1 VTAGLDQLLA
11 ILWDRSSWVAQ
22 LRDAAAQAREAV
34 TEIDAESETAP
45 SREAATLARMM
56 SPGGPSTVYVLEELR
71 KLEDEASARMLQRKV
86 AVALAAQ
93 LDGRVREVEAREAA
107 RDPAEVRR
115 EQEKA
120 RREAEKEALF
130 AKVPVLFRTDFVVSK
145 LGAAAYSRTPPP
157 QGSRVSYVRNFTVP
171 RVLENLM
178 AATKVQGW
186 PPRHGD
192 FARIEWQNSEIE
204 EDEKIVAPLRL
215 LAEKSSVSDDEVQIA
230 IDRAQATLLR
240 EFAQVCTEIRGCYP
254 GGLPRFMA
262 LPAIGS
268 LAMAAE

>member
-1 VTAGLDQLLA
+1 MTAGLDQLLA
-11 ILWDRSSWVAQ
+11 ILWDRSPSVAQ

-34 TEIDAESETAP
+34 TEIDAESEAAP

-115 EQEKA
+115 EQEQA

-130 AKVPVLFRTDFVVSK
+130 AKVPVLFRTDFVVSQTRSGR
-145 LGAAAYSRTPPP
+145 LFPHSAPARLVMSAYA
-157 QGSRVSYVRNFTVP
+157 RNFTVP
-171 RVLENLM
+171 RVLANLM

-192 FARIEWQNSEIE
+192 FARIEWPNSEIE
-204 EDEKIVAPLRL
+204 EDEKIVGPAPPARREKLMLRRRGHDRDRSRASR
-215 LAEKSSVSDDEVQIA
+215 LAQ
-230 IDRAQATLLR
+230 
-240 EFAQVCTEIRGCYP
+240 
-254 GGLPRFMA
+254 
-262 LPAIGS
+262 
-268 LAMAAE
+268 